1 MLYKALQIAFN
12 LIYPL
17 KIKAPKGAII
27 GCSLWKLRQK
37 FRGGGF
43 ISVTPGNI
51 LEFTDNFLDEKLPKF
66 PTKILISGEHNKVK
80 ISLKSQKLH
89 PRLEVGGKDNR
100 VTIGKHFNPVSQ
112 NLCLFWFG
120 ERNVLTIGDN
130 VVFANNPRV
139 PSQFNRI
146 SMGGEDCSVLIGNHC
161 WLTLF
166 MVSNGHKTCKDFH
179 FKCGNVVSISGLII
193 SPASPCTVSIG
204 NDVLISWNCLI
215 NCGGHSL
222 VDDNGHC
229 TNMCKGVT
237 ICDHVWIGTGVV
249 IPGTAKIP
257 KGCVV
262 GSNAVVTKLFDEENC
277 VLGGVPAK
285 VIKKDV
291 KWVWESPIMLQRGM
305 SYPKP

>member
-1 MLYKALQIAFN
+1 MYSILQFFYN

-17 KIKAPKGAII
+17 KIKAPKGAIV
-27 GCSLWKLRQK
+27 GCSLLKLRQK
-37 FRGGGF
+37 FRGGGV
-43 ISVTPGNI
+43 ISVAPGNI
-51 LEFTDNFLDEKLPKF
+51 LEFVDDFLDEMLPKF
-66 PTKILISGEHNKVK
+66 PTKIIITGENNHVK
-80 ISLKSQKLH
+80 ISLSSPMLH
-89 PRLEVGGKDNR
+89 PHLEVGGENN
-100 VTIGKHFNPVSQ
+100 VLSIGKQFKPIASEA
-112 NLCLFWFG
+112 CWYWFG
-120 ERNVLTIGDN
+120 KRNVFILGDDVTLGN
-130 VVFANNPRV
+130 TPRIH
-139 PSQFNRI
+139 SNFHRI
-146 SMGGEDCSVLIGNHC
+146 SMGGEDCSITIGNQC
-161 WLTLF
+161 VLGLN
-166 MVSNGHKTCKDFH
+166 MMSNGHKTCKDFH
-179 FKCGNVVSISGLII
+179 FKCADDVRIVGLIV

-204 NDVLISWNCLI
+204 SKTLIAWNCLI

-285 VIKKDV
+285 VIKKDI